1 MPVCRFCGQEKAS
14 GEIAI
19 SLLDQ
24 CRILSFL
31 ELVEYYFRVTLDPD
45 PNLPQGICVK
55 CKKSVVDFA
64 EFSYEME
71 KQQLKFVKTDHT
83 TDNDIKEP
91 EKKKNKLT
99 EDNSLEIVE
108 IVEDEPATDNIVTTI
123 QSTTGSLRQRRKSV
137 VFTESISNLLS
148 KENVI

>member
-31 ELVEYYFRVTLDPD
+31 ELVEYYSRVTLDPD

-71 KQQLKFVKTDHT
+71 KQQSKFVKTDHT

-99 EDNSLEIVE
+99 EDSLEVVE

-148 KENVI
+148 KENVL

>member
-31 ELVEYYFRVTLDPD
+31 ELVEYYSRVTLDPD

-83 TDNDIKEP
+83 TDNDMKEP

-99 EDNSLEIVE
+99 EDSLEVVE